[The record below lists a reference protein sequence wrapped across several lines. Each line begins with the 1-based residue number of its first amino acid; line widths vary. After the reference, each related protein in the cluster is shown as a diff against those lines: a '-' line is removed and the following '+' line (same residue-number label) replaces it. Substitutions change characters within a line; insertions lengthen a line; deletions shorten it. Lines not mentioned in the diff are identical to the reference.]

1 MVEESFTTRAL
12 ERGQFLR
19 CHGSMLKGWVIPPLP
34 LPEHLGTK
42 LRYGI
47 VSANGGGISCSA
59 SLSQGVTPQVERDF
73 LRTLSLVRSKD
84 PSIYEKSTKFYS
96 DEGIWYKQLHL
107 PHVSRVTL
115 CTLVPHSNQSPP
127 LSGRRSHNHP
137 CF

>member
-1 MVEESFTTRAL
+1 MVEETFATRAL

-19 CHGSMLKGWVIPPLP
+19 CHGSMLKGNPLLP

-47 VSANGGGISCSA
+47 VSATGGGISCSA

-107 PHVSRVTL
+107 PHVSL
-115 CTLVPHSNQSPP
+115 SLP
-127 LSGRRSHNHP
+127 LSPTQTSPLR
-137 CF
+137 